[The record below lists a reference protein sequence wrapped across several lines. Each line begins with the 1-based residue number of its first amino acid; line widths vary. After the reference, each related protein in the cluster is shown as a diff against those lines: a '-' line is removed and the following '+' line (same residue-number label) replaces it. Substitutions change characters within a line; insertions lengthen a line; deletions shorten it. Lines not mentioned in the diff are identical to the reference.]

1 MKRILQIEN
10 CKLKIANWKKRLA
23 LSSLGLCVLCLF
35 AGCPEQATVTVT
47 MKPVAGE
54 ATATPGGESP
64 TEAAAAGYGSF
75 AGTIKYEGS
84 PRDLPPLV
92 AAGDPTLKPEDRAVC
107 AAMPVPNETLVV
119 NPNGNGLENAIV
131 FLEKRPGNIKPELA
145 TPPTDKVFFDQK
157 GCRFHPHVLV
167 VQIGQPLFVVS
178 DDPIPHNTH
187 TRPKRNP
194 EFNKLIAAIEP
205 DKLNL
210 PASERPGV
218 PCVYKKPESG
228 PISVVCDLHTWMK
241 GYHFPIDHPYWAV
254 TDNEGK
260 FEIKD
265 LPAGKHSFN
274 IWHESAPGD
283 AHLLERKLQITIE
296 VDKPT
301 TKELSYGSARFAAVP
316 HFKKIRSTR
325 QPAPV
330 ISFDRLRAGG
340 QIVVTQNKETP

>member
-1 MKRILQIEN
+1 MNELLKIGN
-10 CKLKIANWKKRLA
+10 CKFQIANWQRRVA
-23 LSSLGLCVLCLF
+23 RAGVGLCLLCLF

-54 ATATPGGESP
+54 STATTGESP
-64 TEAAAAGYGSF
+64 TETAAAGYGSLV
-75 AGTIKYEGS
+75 GTIKYEGS

-107 AAMPVPNETLVV
+107 AATAVPNETLVV
-119 NPNGNGLENAIV
+119 NPNDNGLENAIV

-145 TPPTDKVFFDQK
+145 NPPTDKVLFDQK
-157 GCRFHPHVLV
+157 GCRFLPHVLV

-194 EFNKLIAAIEP
+194 EFNKLIKA
-205 DKLNL
+205 N
-210 PASERPGV
+210 ERDGV

-241 GYHFPIDHPYWAV
+241 AYHFPIDHPYWAV
-254 TDNEGK
+254 TDKYGK

-274 IWHESAPGD
+274 VWHESAPGD

-301 TKELSYGSARFAAVP
+301 TKELSYGSAKFAAVP
-316 HFKKIRSTR
+316 QSGNYRSAG
-325 QPAPV
+325 PM
-330 ISFDRLRAGG
+330 ISFDRLREGG